1 MQNITLCMR
10 TWREVRK
17 FASQRFRLTPEFE
30 QKSDE
35 IRKISDPKPDSKI
48 LEQERSRS
56 LWLHQSA
63 SSARSALSRTGTLPM
78 PYPA

>member
-1 MQNITLCMR
+1 MR

-56 LWLHQSA
+56 LKCDST
-63 SSARSALSRTGTLPM
+63 SRPALLGVR
-78 PYPA
+78 